1 MKQCNHVTILII
13 PSVKINSMVKI
24 TQKQILNKI
33 TKVMDPE
40 LNISIVDLGLV
51 YDIKIIKNKVKI
63 IMTLTTIGCPLFSL
77 IETQIKDK
85 IKELGVKEEDISLEL
100 TFDPPWTME
109 KMSKKAKA
117 MLGI

>member
-1 MKQCNHVTILII
+1 MT
-13 PSVKINSMVKI
+13 
-24 TQKQILNKI
+24 LNKKI
-33 TKVMDPE
+33 ILSKLTEVMDPE
-40 LNISIVDLGLV
+40 LNISIVDLGLI

-77 IETQIKDK
+77 IETQMKDK
-85 IKELGVKEEDISLEL
+85 MKELKIEDKNVTLEL
-100 TFDPPWTME
+100 TFDPPWSME

>member
-1 MKQCNHVTILII
+1 MKQCNHVTIVII

-24 TQKQILNKI
+24 TQKLIQ
-33 TKVMDPE
+33 TKLSEVMDPE

-51 YDIKIIKNKVKI
+51 YNTKLIKNKVKI

-77 IETQIKDK
+77 IETQVKDK
-85 IKELGVKEEDISLEL
+85 IKDLGVKDENISLEL
-100 TFDPPWTME
+100 TFDPPWSME

>member
-1 MKQCNHVTILII
+1 M
-13 PSVKINSMVKI
+13 
-24 TQKQILNKI
+24 KI
-33 TKVMDPE
+33 TKKIIVSKLTEVMDPE

-51 YDIKIIKNKVKI
+51 YDTKLVKNKVKI

-77 IETQIKDK
+77 IETQVKDK

-100 TFDPPWTME
+100 TFDPPWSME